1 MRKLLLTLTML
12 ITYFL
17 CGCGGGGP
25 GGEPAPVTFRTA
37 HANPDDAI
45 LAVGDAYDLRII
57 LNEDTNPVTSAAYQ
71 NTQTGDIVAWP
82 GRTRDLGFGT
92 YTAFLA
98 EVAKY
103 PRMKYIY
110 VYDELDWD
118 GTGFNAKD
126 RTAALAASQQARAQG
141 LKTVVCYTPWTIL
154 HPSFNLGLSNGFDV
168 IIIDLYP
175 NIPPPYVVPDRHG
188 GNPYTN
194 WLDESIRI
202 IRAGG
207 FTGEIWYA
215 YQAFDVVG
223 NDPVWFNAQLVLQRE
238 TILAAESLGISGIFP
253 FGMYLGAYQLGHDP
267 DLIPLGNTQP
277 LVIPPGL

>member
-1 MRKLLLTLTML
+1 MKRLKLLLTML
-12 ITYFL
+12 LTYFL

-25 GGEPAPVTFRTA
+25 GGGPAPVTFRTA

-45 LAVGDAYDLRII
+45 LAVGDAYDLRIA

-71 NTQTGDIVAWP
+71 NTQTGDIIAWP
-82 GRTRDLGFGT
+82 GRIRDLGFGG

-110 VYDELDWD
+110 VYDELGWKGGEYNMEDQ
-118 GTGFNAKD
+118 
-126 RTAALAASQQARAQG
+126 TAALAASTQARAQG
-141 LKTVVCYTPWTIL
+141 LQTVVCYAPLTIL
-154 HPSFNLGLSNGFDV
+154 DPRFTLGIPNGFDV
-168 IIIDLYP
+168 IVVDLYP
-175 NIPPPYVVPDRHG
+175 NIPPPFTVPAVTA
-188 GNPYTN
+188 NPYTN
-194 WLDESIRI
+194 WMIAI
-202 IRAGG
+202 IAKLRALG

-223 NDPVWFNAQLVLQRE
+223 NDPVWFNAQLALQRE
-238 TILAAESLGISGIFP
+238 TILAAESLGISGISP
-253 FGMYLGAYQLGHDP
+253 FGMYLGAYQLGFESH
-267 DLIPLGNTQP
+267 LIPLEDTQP